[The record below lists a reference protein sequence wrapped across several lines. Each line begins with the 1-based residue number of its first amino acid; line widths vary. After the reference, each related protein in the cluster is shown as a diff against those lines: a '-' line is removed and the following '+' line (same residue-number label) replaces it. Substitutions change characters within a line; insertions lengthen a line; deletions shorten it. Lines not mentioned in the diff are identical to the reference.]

1 MLDFILH
8 TDKQD
13 AINILKAD
21 HDKVKALFDEFKDKD
36 RTRSK
41 KQIVAE
47 ALHELRMHAAIE
59 EEIFYPAVRPRIEK
73 ALMNEANEE
82 HHVAKVLIAELAIMD
97 GKEEHYD
104 AKFTVL
110 AENIRHHIKE
120 EEGEMFPKVR
130 SLNMD
135 QVVLGKKLLMRK
147 KELMANGIPAT
158 TEEKLIAAI
167 GVTLLDSPAQAVQKQ
182 KTAKK
187 LKAKTPVHATKTKS
201 KPRVAAL
208 RSVTTKSTKK
218 TTTAAKTRLKAK

>member
-97 GKEEHYD
+97 GKEEHYN